1 VLSGASRIAPSRQ
14 RTLRATLDWS
24 HELLSEAE
32 QKAFW
37 RLSVFAGGWTLEAAE
52 TVCPGGDVEQDDV
65 LELLGGLIDKSLV
78 LAGATTGGALRYR
91 ILQPI
96 RQYATEKL
104 QQSEEAAGVRERH
117 AAFFL
122 ALAEQAEPE
131 LEGSRQGAWL
141 DRLEA
146 EHDNLRAALS
156 WLLARRRSEP
166 ALRMGAALRRFW
178 FAWSYLSEG
187 IGWLERVLAEG
198 DPATSPAR
206 VKALEG
212 LGWLLQYQG
221 EYRPAR
227 AAYEGMLELARTLE
241 DKANA
246 TTALNSLGT
255 VAMQQGDTERAR
267 AYLQE
272 NLEALE
278 KLEEEV
284 GTTTTTLKRFHA
296 LNLLGYL
303 AIAEEGDYARGATLW
318 EESLALAREAGDTE
332 RIRGTLSNLGYAEVL
347 REDYD
352 KARLLCD
359 EAMALAQELGG
370 TGVPIVAST
379 LVNLGLA
386 TLGHGDYER
395 ARSLFEEAL
404 VIGRSA
410 GKKAQIIETLEGM
423 ASLAGVT
430 GEATRAARLWGAAE
444 VAREANGVALSP
456 GERTLHEPYLA
467 PARSRL
473 GETAWE
479 TTLGEGR
486 VMSLEEAADY
496 VLSEATIA
504 RDPSAEADLVDYLTA
519 REREVAALASR
530 GLTNRQVAREL
541 SISERTAGNHVAKI
555 LRKLGL
561 SSRAQIAARTDVIV
575 DATEAESKIAPG
587 TMTSD
592 E

>member
-1 VLSGASRIAPSRQ
+1 
-14 RTLRATLDWS
+14 
-24 HELLSEAE
+24 
-32 QKAFW
+32 
-37 RLSVFAGGWTLEAAE
+37 
-52 TVCPGGDVEQDDV
+52 
-65 LELLGGLIDKSLV
+65 
-78 LAGATTGGALRYR
+78 
-91 ILQPI
+91 
-96 RQYATEKL
+96 
-104 QQSEEAAGVRERH
+104 
-117 AAFFL
+117 
-122 ALAEQAEPE
+122 
-131 LEGSRQGAWL
+131 
-141 DRLEA
+141 
-146 EHDNLRAALS
+146 
-156 WLLARRRSEP
+156 
-166 ALRMGAALRRFW
+166 
-178 FAWSYLSEG
+178 
-187 IGWLERVLAEG
+187 
-198 DPATSPAR
+198 
-206 VKALEG
+206 
-212 LGWLLQYQG
+212 
-221 EYRPAR
+221 
-227 AAYEGMLELARTLE
+227 
-241 DKANA
+241 
-246 TTALNSLGT
+246 
-255 VAMQQGDTERAR
+255 
-267 AYLQE
+267 
-272 NLEALE
+272 
-278 KLEEEV
+278 
-284 GTTTTTLKRFHA
+284 
-296 LNLLGYL
+296 
-303 AIAEEGDYARGATLW
+303 
-318 EESLALAREAGDTE
+318 
-332 RIRGTLSNLGYAEVL
+332 
-347 REDYD
+347 
-352 KARLLCD
+352 
-359 EAMALAQELGG
+359 
-370 TGVPIVAST
+370 VAST

-456 GERTLHEPYLA
+456 GERALHEPYLA

-587 TMTSD
+587 TRTSD